1 MLPALRPDGK
11 AVSEYAGRELLKESW
26 FTDLRNL
33 EGRVKE
39 SRERALGGSVSGGG
53 LDLQGSP

>member
-1 MLPALRPDGK
+1 M
-11 AVSEYAGRELLKESW
+11 SEYAGRELLKESW

-33 EGRVKE
+33 EGE
-39 SRERALGGSVSGGG
+39 SKRAKERALGGSVSGGG